1 AKRKLKTMEKVS
13 ISLTPEQLNAMLASL
28 NEIPHT
34 IGDTPAQR
42 AVQSIF
48 DEVLTKLYKKQIDK
62 RNEPQN
68 KAFKLK
74 LKHHE
79 AYALSEMLLHTR
91 ELLPPHFFFE
101 KNAIL
106 QINFQISEQ
115 L

>member
-1 AKRKLKTMEKVS
+1 M
-13 ISLTPEQLNAMLASL
+13 
-28 NEIPHT
+28 
-34 IGDTPAQR
+34 
-42 AVQSIF
+42 QSIF

>member
-1 AKRKLKTMEKVS
+1 MEKVT

-28 NEIPHT
+28 NGVPYT

-42 AVQSIF
+42 AVQGIF

-79 AYALSEMLLHTR
+79 AFALSEMLLQAR
-91 ELLPPHFFFE
+91 ELLPMDCIFE

-106 QINFQISEQ
+106 KINFQISEQ